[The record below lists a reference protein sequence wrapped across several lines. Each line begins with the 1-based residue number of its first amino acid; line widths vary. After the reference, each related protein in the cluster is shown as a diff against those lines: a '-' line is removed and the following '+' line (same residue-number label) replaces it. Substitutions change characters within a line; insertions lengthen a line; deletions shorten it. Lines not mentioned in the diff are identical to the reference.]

1 MIGPDGIK
9 MEEEKVKIMLDWLVF
24 KSVKEIQKFLR
35 LANYYRKFVKD
46 FTKIVRLLHEL
57 IRKKQKWKWKIRQ
70 NKLVKVLKKRF
81 TIELILV
88 ALDLDKKMRIE
99 IDMFN
104 YVIGGLLHT
113 ICHPHIF
120 HSSSMDHTLF
130 QSPINSRTRLC
141 TSHQFYRVLNDIPY
155 SVQQP

>member
-88 ALDLDKKMRIE
+88 ALDFNKKMRIE
-99 IDMFN
+99 IDVFN

-113 ICHPHIF
+113 ICHLH
-120 HSSSMDHTLF
+120 SSMDHTLF

-141 TSHQFYRVLNDIPY
+141 TSYQLYRVLNDIPY